1 MAEKS
6 TVRVIYTGR
15 VQGVGFR
22 YTVQSLARGRPITG
36 YVRNLSDGS
45 VELVAQGDVSAI
57 NAFLADIVARFG
69 ANIGHCERR
78 PVAGAEPFEKFEIR
92 F

>member
-1 MAEKS
+1 MTEKP
-6 TVRVIYTGR
+6 TERVIYTGR

-22 YTVQSLARGRPITG
+22 YTVQSLARGCPITG

-57 NAFLADIVARFG
+57 NALLADVSGRFG
-69 ANIGHCERR
+69 ANISHCERR
-78 PVAGAEPFEKFEIR
+78 PVTDAPSLETFEIR